1 MSKIYKLNQFI
12 KGGDFFL
19 FELTEEQDSLYEMG
33 SLLATT
39 DELFQFGDILKLDKE
54 DIIRVLE
61 SSKKYFGTNW
71 YVALKTKIICKNV
84 ECDGSCLE
92 CNQMIQTINTDNKTI
107 KIGVIL

>member
-1 MSKIYKLNQFI
+1 MNKIYKLHQFI

-19 FELTEEQDSLYEMG
+19 YESTELQDILYETG
-33 SLLATT
+33 FLLATT
-39 DELFQFGDILKLDKE
+39 DESLQFGDVLKLDKE
-54 DIIRVLE
+54 DTIEVLK

-71 YVALKTKIICKNV
+71 YVALKTKISCRNV

-92 CNQMIQTINTDNKTI
+92 CNQVIFPIDMDNKTI